1 MATTHIW
8 IFGMSIT
15 IATTTVS
22 GDLVSKFDKIADA
35 GFRNIELYEPDFIGF
50 SGSAADVAV
59 LAKNRGLNIQMLQPF
74 ADLEGFS
81 GVAKTRAFDRL
92 EQKFNL
98 MQALNSKLLLVC
110 SNCSQHAS
118 GRNED
123 IMSDL
128 HKLASRAEERDVRI
142 AYLALPWAAHIK
154 TELHAYELIKQID
167 HPNLGLCLNSRLTLG
182 DGSRPARVKDIDGK
196 YIFHVQLSDMLR
208 TNDNLP
214 LLNNQFGVLPG
225 QGNLNISGLVRL
237 LTNNRYKGSW
247 SSSDVGSRRSFDNG
261 SSAATDAFRALVN
274 VLDEVR
280 SNTPNADFEI
290 PELTERVYASGF
302 EFIEFAV
309 DEESRNTLTNLL
321 TSLRFR
327 KERRHLTKSVELWR
341 QGSINIVV
349 NSDKAGYARAAFD
362 KHGATVCDMGLRVQD
377 AEKTVKR
384 AMALGSPEFSQPLG
398 TGELNIPAIEG
409 VGGNV
414 VHFIDE
420 KSDLHHVWDIEF
432 KPTKIDEV
440 KQPAGLRRI
449 DHVAQTMRY
458 DEMQSWLL
466 YYTSTFEMQKTSI
479 VDVVDPSGVVA
490 SQAIRSPE
498 GEVRLNLNGVEGS
511 NTIGGNFLADSVGA
525 GVQHIAFLTDDIF
538 ETSNLLAEA
547 KFQRLEIS
555 PNYYS
560 NLHNEFGLSV
570 ELVQQLKSGN
580 ILYSQHDDGEY
591 FQIYSQSIFNG
602 LFFEVVERRNRY
614 DGYGAE
620 NAPIRLAAQSQIKL
634 NQKAEVL

>member
-1 MATTHIW
+1 
-8 IFGMSIT
+8 MSIA

-22 GDLVSKFDKIADA
+22 GDLISKFDKIADA
-35 GFRNIELYEPDFIGF
+35 GFQNVELNEYDFIGF
-50 SGSAADVAV
+50 NGSAGDVAA
-59 LAKNRGLNIQMLQPF
+59 LAKDRGLNIQLLQPF
-74 ADLEGFS
+74 MDLEGFS
-81 GVAKTRAFDRL
+81 GEAKTRAFDRL
-92 EQKFNL
+92 EQKLDL
-98 MQALNSKLLLVC
+98 MRALDARLLLVC
-110 SNCSQHAS
+110 SNCDQHAS
-118 GRNED
+118 GRSED
-123 IMSDL
+123 IVSDL
-128 HKLASRAEERDVRI
+128 YELASRAQKKDVRI
-142 AYLALPWAAHIK
+142 AYLALPWAAHIT
-154 TELHAYELIKQID
+154 TELHAYEMIKQID
-167 HPNLGLCLNSRLTLG
+167 HPNLGLCINSRLTLG
-182 DGSRPARVKDIDGK
+182 DGSRPARIREVDGK
-196 YIFHVQLSDMLR
+196 YVFHVQLSDMLR
-208 TNDNLP
+208 TNNDLP
-214 LLNNQFGVLPG
+214 ILSNQFGVLPG

-237 LTNNRYKGSW
+237 LVNCGYTGNW

-261 SSAATDAFRALVN
+261 TTVATDAFRALVN
-274 VLDEVR
+274 VLDDVR
-280 SNTPNADFEI
+280 SNTPNANFNI
-290 PELTERVYASGF
+290 PRLAERVYASGF

-309 DEESRNTLTNLL
+309 DSESRDTLISLL

-327 KERRHLTKSVELWR
+327 KERHHLTKSVELWR

-349 NSDKAGYARAAFD
+349 NSDKEGYARQAFD

-377 AEKTVKR
+377 AGKTVER
-384 AMALGSPEFSQPLG
+384 AMTLGSPEFSQALG
-398 TGELNIPAIEG
+398 TGELNIPAIKG

-432 KPTKIDEV
+432 EPTVIEDI

-466 YYTSTFEMQKTSI
+466 YYTTTFEMEKTSI
-479 VDVVDPSGVVA
+479 VDVVDPSGIVA

-498 GEVRLNLNGVEGS
+498 GEVRLNLNGVAGS
-511 NTIGGNFLADSVGA
+511 NTIGGNFLTDSVGA

-547 KFQRLEIS
+547 DFQRLEIS

-560 NLHNEFGLSV
+560 NLQNELGMSA
-570 ELVQQLKSGN
+570 ELVQQLQAGN
-580 ILYSQHDDGEY
+580 ILYSRHDDGEY
-591 FQIYSQSIFNG
+591 FQIYSQSIFSG

-620 NAPIRLAAQSQIKL
+620 NAPIRLAAQAQIKL
-634 NQKAEVL
+634 NQKAATT